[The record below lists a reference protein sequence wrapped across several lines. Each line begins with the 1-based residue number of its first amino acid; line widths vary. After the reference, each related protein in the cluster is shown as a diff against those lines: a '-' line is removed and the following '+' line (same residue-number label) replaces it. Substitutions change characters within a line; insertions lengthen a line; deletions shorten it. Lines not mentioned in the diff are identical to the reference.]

1 MGTPHNKAEV
11 GDIAKVVLMPGDPLR
26 AKYIAETYLTE
37 VKCFNSVRNM
47 LGFTGKYKGKELS
60 VMGGGMGIPSI
71 SIYSYELYKFYD
83 VDTIIRIGS
92 AGALQEDI
100 ALKDIVMAQ
109 GACTDSRFAY
119 QYELPGT
126 FAPIADFSLLERAVA
141 EARALDIPFKVG
153 NVVSSDIF
161 YNAYPDVAK
170 KWADMGALCLEME
183 AAALYMNAAK
193 LKKKALAILSISDHI
208 IKGTELSAEE
218 RQTGFSNMM
227 EIALGMA

>member
-1 MGTPHNKAEV
+1 MGTPHNKAEA

-141 EARALDIPFKVG
+141 EARALEIPFKVG

-227 EIALGMA
+227 EIALRMA

>member
-1 MGTPHNKAEV
+1 MGTPHNKAEA

-83 VDTIIRIGS
+83 VDTI
-92 AGALQEDI
+92 

-126 FAPIADFSLLERAVA
+126 FAPIADFSLLEKAVA
-141 EARALDIPFKVG
+141 EARALEIPFKVG

-161 YNAYPDVAK
+161 YNAFPDVAK

-227 EIALGMA
+227 EIALRMA